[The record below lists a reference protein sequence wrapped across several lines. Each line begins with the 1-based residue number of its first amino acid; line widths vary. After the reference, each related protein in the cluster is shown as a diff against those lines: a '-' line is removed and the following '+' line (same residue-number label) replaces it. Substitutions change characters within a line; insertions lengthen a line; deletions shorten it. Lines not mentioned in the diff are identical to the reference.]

1 MKTRVLVG
9 EAVVVLPPDMRGEQ
23 VVERGNRSAPRDVP
37 CRVDPLRV
45 LVEHRVDDVDERLV
59 AAEQAV
65 PAAEQVALE
74 PALDTFRLFGPD
86 ETESNRLGAV
96 YEYTAK
102 VWQAKILDTDEHL
115 ARSGRVM
122 EVLSEHQ
129 CLTVGSVEPRVRD
142 HA

>member
-74 PALDTFRLFGPD
+74 PALALVLAQYLHDPAGPGQVLVGVEDLRLPHLRCVLVD
-86 ETESNRLGAV
+86 SAEPVRLGF
-96 YEYTAK
+96 
-102 VWQAKILDTDEHL
+102 
-115 ARSGRVM
+115 
-122 EVLSEHQ
+122 
-129 CLTVGSVEPRVRD
+129 VG
-142 HA
+142 